1 MDASKTV
8 RTMPSK
14 VSESGS
20 VNNRVDAVYQS
31 LCQLMDSG
39 ELGVGDRLPTENSLA
54 TQHGVSRPVVREAI
68 ARLAASGAVR
78 TERGKGT
85 FVEAG
90 QVLRQMKLA
99 PITSI
104 DDLLAWQE
112 LRVAIEQEAAR
123 LAASRRSDVDMTEL
137 VRLLEKM
144 RHEPEADGYGGEVDH
159 AFHIAIAT
167 AAHNPAILDAQ
178 MALGTHIKGWISAVL
193 NMEPANH
200 AKRQQYRLSE
210 HEAILDAIRARD
222 PERAAQAMR
231 NHIENGRTRFL
242 TRISRLPADVETGET
257 R

>member
-1 MDASKTV
+1 MGEPKTV

-20 VNNRVDAVYQS
+20 GNNRVDAVYQS
-31 LCQLMDSG
+31 LRQLMDSG
-39 ELGVGDRLPTENSLA
+39 ALGVGDRLPTENSLA
-54 TQHGVSRPVVREAI
+54 AQHGVSRPVVREAI
-68 ARLAASGAVR
+68 ARLAASGVVR

-85 FVEAG
+85 FVQPG
-90 QVLRQMKLA
+90 PVLRQMKLA

-123 LAASRRSDVDMTEL
+123 LAASRRSEVDLDDLT
-137 VRLLEKM
+137 RLLDEM
-144 RHEPEADGYGGEVDH
+144 RHEPETEGYGGEVDH
-159 AFHIAIAT
+159 SFHIAIAT

-193 NMEPANH
+193 NMAPANH

-242 TRISRLPADVETGET
+242 TRISRLPADVETGEK

>member
-1 MDASKTV
+1 MIGETSATAPK
-8 RTMPSK
+8 R
-14 VSESGS
+14 
-20 VNNRVDAVYQS
+20 NRVDAVYHALS
-31 LCQLMDSG
+31 LLIDSG
-39 ELGVGDRLPTENSLA
+39 DLTVGDRLPTENSLA
-54 TQHGVSRPVVREAI
+54 QQHGVSRPVVREAI
-68 ARLAASGAVR
+68 SRLVASGVVR

-85 FVEAG
+85 FVQPG

-123 LAASRRSDVDMTEL
+123 LAASRRSEDDLSEL
-137 VRLLEKM
+137 TRLLEEM
-144 RHEPEADGYGGEVDH
+144 MSGPEMEGFGGEVDH

-178 MALGTHIKGWISAVL
+178 MALGGHIKGWISAVL

-200 AKRQQYRLSE
+200 AKRQEYRLSE
-210 HEAILDAIRARD
+210 HEAILDAISARD

-231 NHIENGRTRFL
+231 SHIENGRTRFL
-242 TRISRLPADVETGET
+242 TRISRLPADVETGEK

>member
-1 MDASKTV
+1 MAKPV
-8 RTMPSK
+8 AGRTGPSEVI
-14 VSESGS
+14 VSGFGT
-20 VNNRVDAVYQS
+20 NRVDAVYQS

-39 ELGVGDRLPTENSLA
+39 ELRAGDRLPTENSLA
-54 TQHGVSRPVVREAI
+54 VQHGVSRPVVREAI
-68 ARLAASGAVR
+68 ARLAASGVVR

-85 FVEAG
+85 FVQPG

-112 LRVAIEQEAAR
+112 LRVSIEQEAAR
-123 LAASRRSDVDMTEL
+123 LAASRRAEGDIDEL
-137 VRLLEKM
+137 VRLLEEM
-144 RHEPEADGYGGEVDH
+144 RHEPEMEGYGGEVDH

-193 NMEPANH
+193 NMAPANH

-231 NHIENGRTRFL
+231 SHIENGRTRFL
-242 TRISRLPADVETGET
+242 TRISRLPADVETGEK